1 MMMHTREYNERRRLL
16 LGSSTFAWK
25 GLLPG
30 LVLLGVAGQ
39 GLVAHETADDWP
51 HPHTDPGA
59 GRRVELE
66 RYDTL
71 GGAFTLTDTS
81 GQTVRLHDY
90 RGQAVLIFFGYT
102 NCPDACPLTV
112 AKVTRAMTL
121 LGEQRQQVRFV
132 FITTDPA
139 RDTPERLRE
148 WLDGFDPAF
157 VGLRGSEVE
166 LAEVEKRY
174 GVFHTRL
181 PPSDQDAGYQVNHT
195 SRLFLIDQEGVV
207 RYLFTPDQPAESIA
221 EGVRLLLEP
230 KSWWVRM
237 REWLRS

>member
-1 MMMHTREYNERRRLL
+1 M
-16 LGSSTFAWK
+16 SSTFAWQ
-25 GLLPG
+25 GPLVA
-30 LVLLGVAGQ
+30 LVLLGAASRT
-39 GLVAHETADDWP
+39 LLAHETADNRP

-59 GRRVELE
+59 ARPVELE

-81 GQTVRLHDY
+81 GRTVRLSDY
-90 RGQAVLIFFGYT
+90 RGQVVLVFFGYT
-102 NCPDACPLTV
+102 HCPDACPLTV

-148 WLDGFDPAF
+148 WLDRFDSAF
-157 VGLRGSEVE
+157 VGLRGSEAK
-166 LAEVEKRY
+166 LAGIEKRY
-174 GVFHTRL
+174 GVFHTTL
-181 PPSDQDAGYQVNHT
+181 PPSEEDAGYQVNHT

-207 RYLFTPDQPAESIA
+207 RYLFTPGQPPEAMLQ
-221 EGVRLLLEP
+221 GVKRLLEP
-230 KSWWVRM
+230 SPWWVRLGQ
-237 REWLRS
+237 WLWN